1 MTRVPRIISDTLP
14 DQRRAGA
21 TSATTTARGPLAA
34 ALPTPGDPSM
44 TAATMIRLAACAL
57 TAVSALAAQAQLK
70 IGVITSATGPTAAVG
85 IPQKNSAALL
95 PRRIG
100 TVDVEY
106 TVLDDQSD
114 STQTV
119 TLVKKLLVEQ
129 KVDAIIGPSGSPN
142 SMAALQ
148 FIAEAKTPML
158 APVGTTAVVLPMDDQ
173 KRWVFKT
180 TQNDGLI
187 CEALVAHMVKHGVKT
202 VGFIGF
208 GDAYGESWFRVFAP
222 MIEKA
227 GIKLVV
233 NERFQRTDQSVIG
246 QATKIAAANPD
257 AVLIGAAGGPTVL
270 PHTTLVERGYKGQ
283 IYQTHGAATPDFV
296 RLGGKAVDGA
306 VMAASLMLV
315 LDQVPDSNPAKK
327 TATDYIAAYEKL
339 YGSKPAT
346 FGANVFDA
354 GLLLQRA
361 VPEALKKGKPGT
373 EEFRAAL
380 RDALEGTR
388 ELVGTQGVYNM
399 SAQDHAG
406 FDRRGRELMQL
417 REGRWQLIPE

>member
-1 MTRVPRIISDTLP
+1 MALQLHVRLASLAL
-14 DQRRAGA
+14 AGF
-21 TSATTTARGPLAA
+21 TTLAA
-34 ALPTPGDPSM
+34 H
-44 TAATMIRLAACAL
+44 
-57 TAVSALAAQAQLK
+57 AQLK
-70 IGVITSATGPTAAVG
+70 IGVIASATGPTAAVG

-95 PRRIG
+95 PKKIG
-100 TVDVEY
+100 NLDVEY
-106 TVLDDQSD
+106 TILDDASD

-119 TLVKKLLVEQ
+119 ALLKKLMVEQ

-148 FIAEAKTPML
+148 FISEAKTPML
-158 APVGTTAVVLPMDDQ
+158 APVGTTAVVIPMTDQ
-173 KRWVFKT
+173 KKWVFKT
-180 TQNDGLI
+180 TQNDSLI
-187 CEALVAHMVKHGVKT
+187 CEALVAHMVKKGVRS

-208 GDAYGESWFRVFAP
+208 GDAYGESWYGVFVP

-227 GIKLVV
+227 GIKLIV

-315 LDQVPDSNPAKK
+315 LGEIPDSNPSKK
-327 TATDYIAAYEKL
+327 VALDYIAAYEKL

-361 VPEALKKGKPGT
+361 VPEALKKGQPGS
-373 EEFRAAL
+373 EAFRVAL
-380 RDALEGTR
+380 RDALEATK

-399 SAQDHAG
+399 SAADHSG
-406 FDRRGRELMQL
+406 FDKRGRELMQL
-417 REGRWQLIPE
+417 TNGAWRLIPE

>member
-1 MTRVPRIISDTLP
+1 MTLQLPARLVTL
-14 DQRRAGA
+14 A
-21 TSATTTARGPLAA
+21 LAA
-34 ALPTPGDPSM
+34 LMAF
-44 TAATMIRLAACAL
+44 
-57 TAVSALAAQAQLK
+57 AAQAQMK
-70 IGVITSATGPTAAVG
+70 VGVIASATGPTAAVG

-95 PRRIG
+95 PKKIG
-100 TVDVEY
+100 NLDVEY
-106 TVLDDQSD
+106 TVLDDASD

-119 TLVKKLLVEQ
+119 ALIKKLLID

-158 APVGTTAVVLPMDDQ
+158 APVGTTAVVLPMDEQ

-180 TQNDGLI
+180 TQNDDLI
-187 CEALVAHMVKHGVKT
+187 CQALVAHMVKTGVKT
-202 VGFIGF
+202 VGYIGF
-208 GDAYGESWFRVFAP
+208 GDAYGESWFKVFTA
-222 MIEKA
+222 MIDKA
-227 GIKLVV
+227 GISLIA

-246 QATKIAAANPD
+246 QATKIVAANPD

-270 PHTTLVERGYKGQ
+270 PHRTLVERGYKGQ

-296 RLGGKAVDGA
+296 RLGGKDVDGA
-306 VMAASLMLV
+306 VMAASLLLV
-315 LDQVPDSNPAKK
+315 LDQVNDSNPAKK
-327 TATDYIAAYEKL
+327 TALEYIVAYEKL
-339 YGSKPAT
+339 YGTKPAT
-346 FGANVFDA
+346 FGANVYDA

-361 VPEALKKGKPGT
+361 VPEALKRGQPGT
-373 EEFRAAL
+373 EAFRVAL

-399 SAQDHAG
+399 SAADHSG

-417 REGRWQLIPE
+417 TNGVWRLIPE

>member
-1 MTRVPRIISDTLP
+1 MK
-14 DQRRAGA
+14 A
-21 TSATTTARGPLAA
+21 TPFVRCL
-34 ALPTPGDPSM
+34 
-44 TAATMIRLAACAL
+44 AL
-57 TAVSALAAQAQLK
+57 TLSALAACTAQAQMK
-70 IGVITSATGPTAAVG
+70 VGVIASATGPTASVG

-95 PRRIG
+95 PKKIG
-100 TVDVEY
+100 NIDIEY
-106 TVLDDQSD
+106 TVLDDASD

-119 TLVKKLLVEQ
+119 ALIKKLLVEQ

-180 TQNDGLI
+180 TQNDSLI
-187 CEALVAHMVKHGVKT
+187 CEALVAHMVKKGVRT
-202 VGFIGF
+202 AGFIGF
-208 GDAYGESWFRVFAP
+208 GDAYGESWYRVFSA
-222 MIEKA
+222 MIDKA
-227 GIKLVV
+227 GIKLIA
-233 NERFQRTDQSVIG
+233 NERYQRSDQSVIG
-246 QATKIAAANPD
+246 QVTKIAAANPD
-257 AVLIGAAGGPTVL
+257 VVLIGAAGGPTVL

-306 VMAASLMLV
+306 IMAASLMQV
-315 LDQVPDSNPAKK
+315 LDQVPDTNPSRKLAI
-327 TATDYIAAYEKL
+327 DYIAGYEKL
-339 YGSKPAT
+339 YGNKPAP

-361 VPEALKKGKPGT
+361 VPEALKKGQPGS
-373 EEFRAAL
+373 EAFRVAL

-399 SAQDHAG
+399 SAQDHSG
-406 FDRRGRELMQL
+406 FDKRGRELMVL
-417 REGRWQLIPE
+417 KNGAWQLIPE

>member
-1 MTRVPRIISDTLP
+1 MKS
-14 DQRRAGA
+14 
-21 TSATTTARGPLAA
+21 SFSTA
-34 ALPTPGDPSM
+34 
-44 TAATMIRLAACAL
+44 RLAALALAAL
-57 TAVSALAAQAQLK
+57 TTLAAQAQLK
-70 IGVITSATGPTAAVG
+70 IGVIASATGPTAAVG

-95 PRRIG
+95 PKKIG
-100 TVDVEY
+100 NLDVEY
-106 TVLDDQSD
+106 TVLDDASD

-119 TLVKKLLVEQ
+119 ALLKKLLID

-148 FIAEAKTPML
+148 FISEAKTPML
-158 APVGTTAVVLPMDDQ
+158 APVGTTAVVLPMDEQ

-180 TQNDGLI
+180 TQNDSLI
-187 CEALVAHMVKHGVKT
+187 CEALVAHMVKKGVRT

-208 GDAYGESWFRVFAP
+208 GDAYGESWYRVFVP

-227 GIKLVV
+227 GIKLIA
-233 NERFQRTDQSVIG
+233 NERFQRSDQSVIG

-315 LDQVPDSNPAKK
+315 LGEVPDSNPSKK
-327 TATDYIAAYEKL
+327 VALDYIGAYEKL
-339 YGSKPAT
+339 YGTKPAT

-361 VPEALKKGKPGT
+361 VPEALRRGQPGT
-373 EEFRAAL
+373 EAFRAAL
-380 RDALEGTR
+380 RDALESTR

-399 SAQDHAG
+399 SAADHSG
-406 FDRRGRELMQL
+406 FDKRGRELMQL
-417 REGRWQLIPE
+417 TNGAWRLIPE